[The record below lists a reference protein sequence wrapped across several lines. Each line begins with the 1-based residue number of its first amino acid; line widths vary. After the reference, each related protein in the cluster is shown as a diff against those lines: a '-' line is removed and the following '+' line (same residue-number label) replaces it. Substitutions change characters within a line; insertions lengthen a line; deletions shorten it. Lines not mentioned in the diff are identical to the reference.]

1 MAKTVLPTNFKDDI
15 LNAGMNGKRRYR
27 ETTNSDGTVSLED
40 ASVYDQVGSN
50 FGAGQINATNTAV
63 NESADKNTI
72 IDNIDDIAAN
82 TKSGMIAGALALKEV
97 NQNLGGFTPVID
109 ATGEITGYKTTVGGA
124 DTVFPF
130 SSGASFARMYL
141 GSTSQDEATHYLPII
156 QLVGSFLSKHSDT
169 GLLVTR
175 DCNATIVLIL
185 YTEGGS
191 GVHTSKV
198 MINNAVMLT
207 ASPGSLI
214 RTKDIALKKGDIVKS
229 YQQSVKNWYVIGD
242 CYIVAY

>member
-1 MAKTVLPTNFKDDI
+1 MAFVTKEWKDR
-15 LNAGMNGKRRYR
+15 LVEYAGRRKLKNVATG
-27 ETTNSDGTVSLED
+27 EEI
-40 ASVYDQVGSN
+40 VYDVSRQE
-50 FGAGQINATNTAV
+50 GAVSQAGDAF
-63 NESADKNTI
+63 
-72 IDNIDDIAAN
+72 AAETMN
-82 TKSGMIAGALALKEV
+82 DLEQRISDEFNQV